1 MAYLLLI
8 VLAICG
14 GGGLAAYIV
23 ASPTVPHWVKLLLNI
38 AIGIAIFA
46 VICFLIF
53 IIAGIVAH
61 I

>member
-1 MAYLLLI
+1 MGI
-8 VLAICG
+8 VLMLLAVLVG
-14 GGGLAAYIV
+14 GGIAAYIV

-38 AIGIAIFA
+38 ALGFAVFA

-53 IIAGIVAH
+53 IIMGIVAH